1 MGFPYVDAHGTLR
14 ERIVRVE
21 LGDLILFPTTV
32 FHFGCS
38 HADFCGHKISRWRR
52 RVFWYLDAVDSAS
65 DEYGSVLGPKELR
78 GIPHDYSVD
87 FIEGLPSL
95 YAAHLIMSS
104 ERLWLE
110 QRFLTDNLRGSP
122 TTVLARH
129 FADRQHAMRY
139 HDDPENKVD
148 GVMAKEDYEA
158 LMIIPFPEWSIPD
171 DMYR

>member
-21 LGDLILFPTTV
+21 LGDLILFPTRV

-38 HADFCGHKISRWRR
+38 HADFCGHNTSRYRR

-65 DEYGSVLGPKELR
+65 DNDGNVLGPKEVR
-78 GIPHDYSVD
+78 GIPRDYTVD

-110 QRFLTDNLRGSP
+110 RPFLTDNLGA

-139 HDDPENKVD
+139 HDDPDKKVD

-158 LMIIPFPEWSIPD
+158 LMIPLPAWSTPM
-171 DMYR
+171 DMYH

>member
-78 GIPHDYSVD
+78 GIPRDYSVD

-110 QRFLTDNLRGSP
+110 RPFLTDNLGA

-129 FADRQHAMRY
+129 FADRERAVRR
-139 HDDPENKVD
+139 HDDPENKVE
-148 GVMAKEDYEA
+148 GVMTKEDYQA
-158 LMIIPFPEWSIPD
+158 KMIPFPEWSIPN
-171 DMYR
+171 DMYQ